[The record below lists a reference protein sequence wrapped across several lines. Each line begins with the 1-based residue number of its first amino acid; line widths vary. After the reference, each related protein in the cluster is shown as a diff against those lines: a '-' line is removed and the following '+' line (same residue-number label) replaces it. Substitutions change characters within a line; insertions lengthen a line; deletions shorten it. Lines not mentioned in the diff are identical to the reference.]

1 MNLLSNQHI
10 QLRALEPEDLDFLK
24 SIENNQVFW
33 QYSDTIQPFSD
44 YILNEYI
51 KVAGQS
57 IIEAGQLRLVIA
69 DKPNKQ
75 RIGFV
80 DLYDYNPRHARA
92 GIAIIIHPNFQKRG
106 YASHAIDIMCQYAF
120 NELNLYQLYA
130 GILSDNKASIKL
142 FEKAGFT
149 CHGTKKDWLKIDN
162 QLKDELFYQKFHHE
176 KQE

>member
-10 QLRALEPEDLDFLK
+10 QLRALEPEDLAFLK
-24 SIENNQVFW
+24 SIENNQIYW

-57 IIEAGQLRLVIA
+57 ILEAGQMRLLIA
-69 DKPNKQ
+69 DKLNER

-92 GIAIIIHPNFQKRG
+92 GIAIIIHPDFQQQG
-106 YASHAIDIMCQYAF
+106 YASQAIDLMCQYAF
-120 NELNLYQLYA
+120 YELNLHQIYA
-130 GILSDNKASIKL
+130 GILADNLASIKL
-142 FEKAGFT
+142 FEKAKFT
-149 CHGTKKDWLKIDN
+149 CNGTKKDWLKIDN

-176 KQE
+176 KQK

>member
-1 MNLLSNQHI
+1 MNLLNNQHI
-10 QLRALEPEDLDFLK
+10 QLRALEPEDLAFLK
-24 SIENNQVFW
+24 AIENNQIYW

-57 IIEAGQLRLVIA
+57 IVEAGQLRLLIA
-69 DKPNKQ
+69 DKTNKLK
-75 RIGFV
+75 IGFV

-92 GIAIIIHPNFQKRG
+92 GVAIIIHPDYQQRG
-106 YASHAIDIMCQYAF
+106 YASQAINLICNYAF
-120 NELNLYQLYA
+120 YELNLHQIYA

-142 FEKAGFT
+142 FENAGFT
-149 CHGTKKDWLKIDN
+149 CFGTKKDWVKINN

-176 KQE
+176 KQK